1 MDIERV
7 IQNLREAK
15 KKAKCPP
22 GFKYSK
28 KQKSCVPVKK
38 KGKYKTIR
46 SYMGVVIIV
55 VVIIVQVE
63 TVMVME
69 TEMAMVTVVMVMAM
83 VEMAVATVVATVAVV
98 MEEVEENEILL

>member
-7 IQNLREAK
+7 IQLLRESK

-38 KGKYKTIR
+38 KGKKGKYGYVRGYLGGGYHRGGDNRT
-46 SYMGVVIIV
+46 G
-55 VVIIVQVE
+55 
-63 TVMVME
+63 
-69 TEMAMVTVVMVMAM
+69 
-83 VEMAVATVVATVAVV
+83 
-98 MEEVEENEILL
+98 